1 MSPLDV
7 MFGQGTA
14 ATTLDG
20 IYGEGTAAKFTS
32 LMQSIGMNSKITSS
46 PALTTVLQNPLANGR
61 GVAVEV
67 TWRVGGKLVGLYR
80 LLYEGTEVVCTG
92 LAVEPSFQGK
102 GILTLLVE
110 KLEPFW
116 VSIGVTLHTMETEGN
131 SAAEETLKSVGFG
144 PLSHGGWGTVIP
156 SPTAQEYTKW
166 VNEGSPPATEPAWR
180 KALGPVGPSVF

>member
-1 MSPLDV
+1 MTIPPA
-7 MFGQGTA
+7 T

-67 TWRVGGKLVGLYR
+67 TWRVGGNRGALSTALRRDRGRLHGLGRRTVLSGQGHPHAAGRKVGAILGVYR
-80 LLYEGTEVVCTG
+80 
-92 LAVEPSFQGK
+92 S
-102 GILTLLVE
+102 
-110 KLEPFW
+110 
-116 VSIGVTLHTMETEGN
+116 H
-131 SAAEETLKSVGFG
+131 SAHDGDRRKQRSGETLKSVGFG